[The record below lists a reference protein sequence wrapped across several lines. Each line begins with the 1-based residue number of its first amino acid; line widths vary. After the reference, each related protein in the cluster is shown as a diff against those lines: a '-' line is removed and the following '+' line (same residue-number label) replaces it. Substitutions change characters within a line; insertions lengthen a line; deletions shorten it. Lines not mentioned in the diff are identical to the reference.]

1 MPISTIREHKAP
13 IKVKQVALNK
23 FYSFLP
29 EPEEHS
35 LVKELEEREDFSA
48 GDGYSIRLER
58 DDTVEIEETH
68 CLRCGQRL
76 SHNGY
81 NEKPAVLDNGLGEH
95 ELRLHRKIC
104 KKCGEV
110 KPDYSNLFSEGSKY
124 HPNLKRKARQHHLE
138 GLMPDQIRKVLKTH

>member
-1 MPISTIREHKAP
+1 MGISTIREHTAP
-13 IKVKQVALNK
+13 IRVKQTALNK

-48 GDGYSIRLER
+48 DDGYSIRLER
-58 DDTVEIEETH
+58 GGTVEIEETH
-68 CLRCGQRL
+68 CLKCGRRL

-81 NEKPAVLDNGLGEH
+81 NEKVAVLDNGLGEH

-104 KKCGEV
+104 ALNV
-110 KPDYSNLFSEGSKY
+110 D
-124 HPNLKRKARQHHLE
+124 
-138 GLMPDQIRKVLKTH
+138 